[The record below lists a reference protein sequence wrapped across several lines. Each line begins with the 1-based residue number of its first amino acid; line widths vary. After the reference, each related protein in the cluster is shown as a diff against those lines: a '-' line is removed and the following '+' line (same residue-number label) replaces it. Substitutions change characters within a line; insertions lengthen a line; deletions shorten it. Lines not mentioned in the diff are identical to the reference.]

1 MQWFGGI
8 RKKSDARFDSLVSW
22 AVGLAVVGVLFY
34 SFSVLSLLAYS
45 GDIGLR
51 FVLGT
56 MVRDTV
62 STGDYQWNPSM
73 PELGSSV
80 TRIGSAR
87 IRHFPDLV
95 QALRDLKLGDRVGVG
110 WVDPQGRSQESQVV
124 VRRRLFRTYSTSIIW
139 FVQELFIFAIGARVL
154 WKRPRDPSAAVFFLI
169 CVLTY
174 GAFMG
179 GYHWTEIVISRVLIH
194 IFTACAVFLPW
205 ANLHFYL
212 IFPTEAPIYT
222 RYKRAIVTSLYAIP
236 ATMVGLLT
244 IAMVWLRYA
253 RYGTV
258 EQALNASFALK
269 WLALSSVAISAL
281 VYALCVICLV
291 AGYKRARTTSQAG
304 QIQWILL
311 ASILSL
317 PLIAFV
323 LYQATLDSS
332 ILGRGGAAWPMFVVS
347 LLFTTA
353 YAFSITRYRLLQA
366 ERLMN
371 RGVLYLAVTVGA
383 GLVYSFLLV
392 VGGLFIGDRLRS
404 GENSFEI
411 IAAAGSALVLL
422 VASGALREQFHK
434 AIDRRF
440 FREKYKF
447 DKAVRQ
453 IEVAFESLMDRTTLA
468 RRLLSATSE
477 AIRSDWGSIYLSD
490 QPEGAMRLHSSFG
503 PEPETRSI
511 DRTSPLVTWLERHGL
526 LSLEEP
532 SLTGDRDA
540 EAAKDVMI
548 SQGAEIAVGLEASG
562 QLAGF
567 MLIGPKPSGM
577 PYDAEE
583 TAFLRALGSVASL
596 GLHSVEMQK
605 TLEAANRELRDKVEK
620 IAEQQRRILVLQAE
634 LARKGFS
641 MSGDE
646 DPSALTDMTDPIL
659 AELGRGPDSADAF
672 AAIVGSSQPIREMI
686 GQARKV
692 ADMPSAVLIR
702 GESGTGKELL
712 ARAIHFSSVRSTN
725 AFVPVHCAS
734 LSGSLL
740 ESELFGHVKGAF
752 TGADRDRVGR
762 FEQADGGTIF
772 LDEVGDIP
780 LETQIKL
787 LRVLQEKTFERVG
800 SSQSLRVDVRVIAAT
815 HRDLEAMIRE
825 GSFREDLY
833 YRLNVISLRTPP
845 LRERKEDI
853 FTLALHF
860 MEHCSVKLKKQVS
873 KISNDAVEQ
882 LLAFDWP
889 GNIRELENCLE
900 RAMVLTDGDTIRTID
915 LPVEIRPP
923 KARSSNATKPAS
935 RGLEPARSRAIA
947 AARSDAGKAAW
958 DRSAAKTSADRTSIP
973 SGNSQVRTA
982 TRPSAS
988 SSETLEEIELEAL
1001 EYERVRLLDALREAG
1016 GNRTQAARLLG
1027 VPRTTLLSRMKRHGL
1042 V

>member
-1 MQWFGGI
+1 MRWLQDL
-8 RKKSDARFDSLVSW
+8 RDTNESRLRRLVSW
-22 AVGLAVVGVLFY
+22 FVGLAVVGVLVY
-34 SFSVLSLLAYS
+34 SLSVLSLIAYS

-56 MVRDTV
+56 MIRDRID
-62 STGDYQWNPSM
+62 TGDYDWQPAM

-80 TRIGSAR
+80 TRIGSSR
-87 IRHFPDLV
+87 VRHFPDLV
-95 QALRDLKLGDRVGVG
+95 QALRDLKLGERVSVG
-110 WVDPQGRSQESQVV
+110 WVDPSGKSQESQVV
-124 VRRRLFRTYSTSIIW
+124 VRRRPFRTYSTSIVW
-139 FVQELFIFAIGARVL
+139 FVQELFIFAIGARVF

-212 IFPTEAPIYT
+212 IFPMEAPIYA
-222 RYKRAIVTSLYAIP
+222 RHKRAIVTALYAIP
-236 ATMVGLLT
+236 SVLVLLLT
-244 IAMVWLRYA
+244 GAMVWLRYA
-253 RYGTV
+253 RFGSV
-258 EQALNASFALK
+258 DQVQRASFCLK
-269 WLALSSVAISAL
+269 WLALSSVGISAL
-281 VYALCVICLV
+281 IYALCVTCLY
-291 AGYKRARTTSQAG
+291 AGYKRARTNSQTG

-317 PLIAFV
+317 PLIAYV
-323 LYQATLDSS
+323 LYQAALDSS
-332 ILGRGGAAWPMFVVS
+332 ILGRGGAAWPMFIVS
-347 LLFTTA
+347 FFFTTA

-366 ERLMN
+366 DRLLN
-371 RGVLYLAVTVGA
+371 RGVLYLAVTIGA

-453 IEVAFESLMDRTTLA
+453 IEVAFESLMDRATLS
-468 RRLLSATSE
+468 RRLLQATSE
-477 AIRSDWGSIYLSD
+477 AIRSDWGSIYLFD
-490 QPEGAMRLHSSFG
+490 QPDGVMRLQASFG
-503 PEPETRSI
+503 PDPESSRI
-511 DRTSPLVTWLERHGL
+511 ERESPLVAYLGRHGI
-526 LSLEEP
+526 LSLDDP
-532 SLTGDRDA
+532 AVPGDGDSA
-540 EAAKDVMI
+540 AAKDVMI

-562 QLAGF
+562 RLAGF
-567 MLIGPKPSGM
+567 MLIGPKPSGL
-577 PYDAEE
+577 PYEPEE
-583 TAFLRALGSVASL
+583 SAFLRALGSVAGL
-596 GLHSVEMQK
+596 GLHSVEMQT

-620 IAEQQRRILVLQAE
+620 IAEQQRRILVLQDQ
-634 LARKGFS
+634 LARKGLAI
-641 MSGDE
+641 SGDDE
-646 DPSALTDMTDPIL
+646 TQVSLPEAAIDTSSIDRSL
-659 AELGRGPDSADAF
+659 DSSDAF
-672 AAIVGSSQPIREMI
+672 AAIVGSSQPIRDMI
-686 GQARKV
+686 RQARKV
-692 ADMPSAVLIR
+692 ADMPSAVMIR

-712 ARAIHFSSVRSTN
+712 ARAIHRSSGRSDV

-752 TGADRDRVGR
+752 TGADRDRIGR

-800 SSQSLRVDVRVIAAT
+800 SSQSVRVNVRVIAAT
-815 HRDLEAMIRE
+815 HRDLEAMIRD
-825 GSFREDLY
+825 GRFREDLY

-860 MEHCSVKLKKQVS
+860 MEHCSEKLKKPVS
-873 KISNDAVEQ
+873 KIANDAVES
-882 LLAFDWP
+882 LMAFEWP

-900 RAMVLTDGDTIRTID
+900 RAMVLTDGDTIRTVD
-915 LPVEIRPP
+915 LPAEIRSFSGSRPIG
-923 KARSSNATKPAS
+923 ARSASDDRRERARARPA
-935 RGLEPARSRAIA
+935 GY
-947 AARSDAGKAAW
+947 
-958 DRSAAKTSADRTSIP
+958 RSAWGPAASEVDTSIR
-973 SGNSQVRTA
+973 SANSRSNSATQATA
-982 TRPSAS
+982 RKRQST
-988 SSETLEEIELEAL
+988 SESLEAIEQEAF

-1016 GNRTQAARLLG
+1016 GNRTQAARLLDI
-1027 VPRTTLLSRMKRHGL
+1027 PRTTLLSRMKRHGL

>member
-1 MQWFGGI
+1 MHWLRDLRRTNETQLRRI
-8 RKKSDARFDSLVSW
+8 VSW
-22 AVGLAVVGVLFY
+22 FVGIAVVGVLVY
-34 SFSVLSLLAYS
+34 SLSVLSLIAYS

-56 MVRDTV
+56 MIRDRIE
-62 STGDYQWNPSM
+62 TGDYDWQPTM
-73 PELGSSV
+73 PEVGASV
-80 TRIGSAR
+80 TRIGSNR
-87 IRHFPDLV
+87 VRHFPDLV
-95 QALRDLKLGDRVGVG
+95 QALRDLKLGERVSVG
-110 WVDPQGRSQESQVV
+110 WVDPSGRSQESQVV
-124 VRRRLFRTYSTSIIW
+124 VRRRPFWTYSTSIVW
-139 FVQELFIFAIGARVL
+139 FVQELFIFAIGARVF
-154 WKRPRDPSAAVFFLI
+154 WRRPRDPSAVVFFLI

-212 IFPTEAPIYT
+212 IFPMEAPVYS
-222 RYKRAIVTSLYAIP
+222 RHKRAIVTALYAIP
-236 ATMVGLLT
+236 TVMVLLLT
-244 IAMVWLRYA
+244 GAMVWLRYA
-253 RYGTV
+253 RFGSV
-258 EQALNASFALK
+258 DQVLLASVCLK
-269 WLALSSVAISAL
+269 WLALSAVGISAL
-281 VYALCVICLV
+281 IYTLCVICLY
-291 AGYKRARTTSQAG
+291 AGYKRARSNSQTG

-311 ASILSL
+311 ASILSM
-317 PLIAFV
+317 PLIAYV
-323 LYQATLDSS
+323 LYQAALDSS

-366 ERLMN
+366 DRLLN
-371 RGVLYLAVTVGA
+371 RGVLYLAVSVGA

-411 IAAAGSALVLL
+411 IAAAGTALVLL

-453 IEVAFESLMDRTTLA
+453 IEVAFESLMDRSTLS
-468 RRLLSATSE
+468 RRLLQATSE

-490 QPEGAMRLHSSFG
+490 QPDGIMRLQASFG
-503 PEPETRSI
+503 PEPESGRI
-511 DRTSPLVTWLERHGL
+511 ERESPLVAYLGRHGI
-526 LSLEEP
+526 LSLDDP
-532 SLTGDRDA
+532 ASPGDSDSA
-540 EAAKDVMI
+540 AAKDVMI

-562 QLAGF
+562 RLAGF
-567 MLIGPKPSGM
+567 MLIGPKPSGL
-577 PYDAEE
+577 PYEPEE
-583 TAFLRALGSVASL
+583 SAFLRALGSVAGL
-596 GLHSVEMQK
+596 GLHSVEMQT

-620 IAEQQRRILVLQAE
+620 IAEQQRRILVLQDQ
-634 LARKGFS
+634 LARKGLAIT
-641 MSGDE
+641 GDDE
-646 DPSALTDMTDPIL
+646 SLVEMPDNAHLAAGTHRSPDP
-659 AELGRGPDSADAF
+659 ADAF
-672 AAIVGSSQPIREMI
+672 ASIVGSSQPIRDMI
-686 GQARKV
+686 HQARKV
-692 ADMPSAVLIR
+692 ADMPSAVMIR

-712 ARAIHFSSVRSTN
+712 ARAIHRSSVRSDH

-752 TGADRDRVGR
+752 TGADRDRIGR

-800 SSQSLRVDVRVIAAT
+800 SSASVRVDVRVIAAT
-815 HRDLEAMIRE
+815 HRDLEAMIRD
-825 GSFREDLY
+825 GRFREDLY

-860 MEHCSVKLKKQVS
+860 MEHCSVKLKKPVS
-873 KISNDAVEQ
+873 KIANDAVEA
-882 LLAFDWP
+882 LMAFDWP

-900 RAMVLTDGDTIRTID
+900 RAMVLTDADTIRTVD
-915 LPVEIRPP
+915 LPAEIHAFSGSRRSGIRSGAEDRRVRSRSRPDGF
-923 KARSSNATKPAS
+923 RSTWAPPESDVGQPMRSANSRSNSATQT
-935 RGLEPARSRAIA
+935 PARKRQN
-947 AARSDAGKAAW
+947 
-958 DRSAAKTSADRTSIP
+958 TSES
-973 SGNSQVRTA
+973 
-982 TRPSAS
+982 
-988 SSETLEEIELEAL
+988 LEAIEQEAF

-1016 GNRTQAARLLG
+1016 GNRTQAARLLDI
-1027 VPRTTLLSRMKRHGL
+1027 PRTTLLSRMKRHGL